1 MPRYRVT
8 AGHRVEIAATGETY
22 AAGEEFAVEEAVADQ
37 LPPAVERVAPGD
49 ADSDGTDAAD
59 DAADGEGFDAEAFV
73 TRRPMEQVIT
83 DIESGEYAAHL
94 DAIREAA
101 FANYNREGVHD
112 ALDAAQ
118 EE

>member
-22 AAGEEFAVEEAVADQ
+22 AVGEEFTVGEEVAGQ
-37 LPPAVERVAPGD
+37 LPPAVERVGPD
-49 ADSDGTDAAD
+49 DTDSDDTADTDD
-59 DAADGEGFDAEAFV
+59 EGFDAEAFV
-73 TRRPMEQVIT
+73 TRRPMEQVIA
-83 DIESGEYAAHL
+83 DIESGEYAAHY

-101 FANYNREGVHD
+101 FANHNRKGVHD

-118 EE
+118 EQ